1 MELQA
6 NTASSLLF
14 TLNNTAS
21 WTGVQHATWSLT
33 SSFQTFTFTANAYP
47 NGHMSLHFNLTPP
60 GFPTAAT
67 GTVNMR
73 NLRVYTIGGSATIS
87 QNLNVSGTVSSNG
100 TVLTSDERVKE
111 NIELADLAEIQ
122 AIFDKVDV
130 KTYERNDGLLGS
142 RIGFIAQDFQKSIDN
157 DSKFQ
162 NIVYPIYTEP
172 PLVGLDMSRLTT
184 LLWGVCKKQQ
194 QNINDL
200 TARLTVLE
208 QKPKTTKSK
217 KSSD

>member
-1 MELQA
+1 M
-6 NTASSLLF
+6 T
-14 TLNNTAS
+14 
-21 WTGVQHATWSLT
+21 
-33 SSFQTFTFTANAYP
+33 
-47 NGHMSLHFNLTPP
+47 
-60 GFPTAAT
+60 
-67 GTVNMR
+67 
-73 NLRVYTIGGSATIS
+73 
-87 QNLNVSGTVSSNG
+87 GTVSSNG

-172 PLVGLDMSRLTT
+172 PLIGLDMSRLTT
-184 LLWGVCKKQQ
+184 LLWGMCK
-194 QNINDL
+194 
-200 TARLTVLE
+200 RLQSRVEALE
-208 QKPKTTKSK
+208 APKTKAKAK
-217 KSSD
+217 KPAE